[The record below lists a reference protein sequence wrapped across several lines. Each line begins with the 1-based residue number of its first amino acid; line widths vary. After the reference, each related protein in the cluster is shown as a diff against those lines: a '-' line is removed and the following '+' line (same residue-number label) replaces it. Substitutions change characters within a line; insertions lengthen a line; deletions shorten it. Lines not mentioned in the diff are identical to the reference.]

1 MGNNKMMVSASSKS
15 EGNASQALR
24 GVFAGRVT
32 LLAATA
38 LLAVSGLAQADVTLY
53 GIADMSAVSVSNAAG
68 NGASAGTTGGNVTSM
83 ADGIWMPSL
92 LGIKG
97 SEDLGNGM
105 KANFKL
111 EGDLSLTNGQMGQ
124 SIYFP
129 KGMNNGS
136 PMFDR
141 WAIVGLSGAFG
152 EVNAGQQLDPL
163 FVQSFLNGA
172 RVAHSGSLALNGQLA
187 YGSGVNNNSM
197 VGVFTNDMITWKS
210 TKFYDTTVQLGYVFG
225 GAAGTMGPNSGFNA
239 LINYSA
245 NGLNLN
251 AGYEVMHQ
259 SNSGTSNFTSLPNG
273 APSYGAPSPV
283 GLTNPSA
290 ETLTKGL
297 VGAKYNWNDWLFAAQ
312 VNTFKTSGVPNCT
325 AGAGVVETSILNP
338 ATCVDSTGYE
348 VGLGYNFT
356 PKLQGVV
363 NYVSMKD
370 NVSNVTPTVSSIS
383 LKYTM
388 SKSTSVWVLA
398 DRSDGKGVGGWNALY
413 NDGAANVAAVGNA
426 VQNALALGM
435 THSF

>member
-1 MGNNKMMVSASSKS
+1 MGNNTMMVSSS
-15 EGNASQALR
+15 EGKASQALR
-24 GVFAGRVT
+24 GGYAGRFS

-53 GIADMSAVSVSNAAG
+53 GIADMSAVSVSNATG
-68 NGASAGTTGGNVTSM
+68 NGASAGTNGGNVTTL

-172 RVAHSGSLALNGQLA
+172 RVAHSASLALNGQLA
-187 YGSGVNNNSM
+187 YGSGVGNNSM

-210 TKFYDTTVQLGYVFG
+210 TKFYDTTIQLGYVFG
-225 GAAGTMGPNSGFNA
+225 GAAGSMGPNSGFNA

-259 SNSGTSNFTSLPNG
+259 TNATTNPLTGT
-273 APSYGAPSPV
+273 AI
-283 GLTNPSA
+283 GLVNPSA

-312 VNTFKTSGVPNCT
+312 VNTFKNSGTLSCT
-325 AGAGVVETSILNP
+325 QATVVSSILNP

-413 NDGAANVAAVGNA
+413 NDGATNVAAAGTA

>member
-1 MGNNKMMVSASSKS
+1 MRNNNMMVSLSSKS
-15 EGNASQALR
+15 EGGASQAVR
-24 GVFAGRVT
+24 GVFTGRIS

-53 GIADMSAVSVSNAAG
+53 GIADMSAVSVSNAGG
-68 NGASAGTTGGNVTSM
+68 NGAASPGGHVTGM
-83 ADGIWMPSL
+83 ADGIWTPSL

-129 KGMNNGS
+129 KGMPQGNGS

-141 WAIVGLSGAFG
+141 WAMVGLSGSFG

-172 RVAHSGSLALNGQLA
+172 RQAHSGSLALNGQLS
-187 YGSGVNNNSM
+187 YGAGMANNSM

-225 GAAGTMGPNSGFNA
+225 GAAGSMGPNSGFNA
-239 LINYSA
+239 LINYEA

-251 AGYEVMHQ
+251 AGYEVMHNT
-259 SNSGTSNFTSLPNG
+259 NSTVNPLDG
-273 APSYGAPSPV
+273 ANIGMA
-283 GLTNPSA
+283 NPSA

-297 VGAKYNWNDWLFAAQ
+297 VGAKYHWNEWLFAAQ
-312 VNTFKTSGVPNCT
+312 VNTFKTSGVANCT
-325 AGAGVVETSILNP
+325 AAAGTVESSILSP
-338 ATCVDSTGYE
+338 GTCVDSTGYE
-348 VGLGYNFT
+348 VGVGYNFT

-383 LKYTM
+383 LKYTL
-388 SKSTSVWVLA
+388 SKSTSVWMLA
-398 DRSDGKGVGGWNALY
+398 DRSDSKGVSYWNALY
-413 NDGAANVAAVGNA
+413 NDGATNVNGNYAAGSPYN

>member
-1 MGNNKMMVSASSKS
+1 MGNNTMMVSSS
-15 EGNASQALR
+15 EGKASQALR
-24 GVFAGRVT
+24 GGYAGRFS

-68 NGASAGTTGGNVTSM
+68 NGAPGGTTGGNVTSM

-187 YGSGVNNNSM
+187 YGSGVANNSM

-210 TKFYDTTVQLGYVFG
+210 TKFYDTTIQLGYVFG
-225 GAAGTMGPNSGFNA
+225 GAAGSMGPNSGFNA
-239 LINYSA
+239 LINYAA

-251 AGYEVMHQ
+251 AGYEVMHNTNAA
-259 SNSGTSNFTSLPNG
+259 SNPLTGG
-273 APSYGAPSPV
+273 AI
-283 GLTNPSA
+283 GLVNPSA

-325 AGAGVVETSILNP
+325 AGAGVVESSILSP
-338 ATCVDSTGYE
+338 STCVDSTGYE

-370 NVSNVTPTVSSIS
+370 NVSNVTPTVSSVS